1 MEALNPQPY
10 YGLTSKQS
18 NIPTKLEPIK
28 TGNETGGISGT
39 EAKTKDIY
47 TSKDFNFDFN
57 KRLPSYEKLQ
67 SAQEK
72 LMQTRGLEDA
82 APDATA
88 RAALFRGN
96 YYNSTINKIHFIRLE
111 NGIPGME
118 SELLEGGF
126 DAHRKFTSFV
136 DLCQSAYGAQQYDP
150 DDFLYCKHFGQPIS
164 HLITLRR
171 FPTPCT
177 DNIWDK
183 ENQNEPDIARMV
195 TYFNQEV
202 NKLDDIL
209 KFTYNLKWKELQSEM
224 EQATMQ
230 GEQPGLVG
238 NLGKIMQF
246 VDPVM
251 YKDIVR
257 GENSYSMDPKY
268 DQNKVYGPV
277 DSIAST
283 NIRDV
288 GLEYNKE
295 FELIFDYELRSI
307 NGRTPEFAMR
317 DILANALAC
326 TYNNAKFWG
335 GSRYWVGKRPSK
347 YLEHFQWMN
356 SGDMDKVLDGF
367 RVGINDILTNI
378 AGIAKGL
385 MGGKSSAL
393 ATLKSIFTGAA
404 HLAMGKLLDKIG
416 RPGIPM
422 MNSLLSGEPT
432 GFWHVTIGNP
442 QNPTLCIGNLIIT
455 GVDINF
461 PTDNLSFLEFPTKM
475 QIVVKLKPG
484 MPKDRAGIEM
494 MFNAGKS
501 RMYYTPKQLDV
512 DDTGYMARKARRF
525 YGFDSKALERLC
537 SESYDFMPL
546 ESTQMGKSYKTTL
559 YEKKVQV
566 NKSTGQEEEIEDKSK
581 PKEVEY
587 GADYTKKFGSVKV
600 SEPKSSASAGLSV
613 GGSDGGGLGGWEKAW
628 AIAEDLT

>member
-1 MEALNPQPY
+1 MKPY
-10 YGLTSKQS
+10 YGLNTEPSTT
-18 NIPTKLEPIK
+18 PTTLENPLNK
-28 TGNETGGISGT
+28 NTETKSSGNSTT
-39 EAKTKDIY
+39 EAATKDVY
-47 TSKDFNFDFN
+47 TAKDFNFDFT
-57 KRLPSYEKLQ
+57 KRLPAYEKVLA
-67 SAQEK
+67 AQEK
-72 LMQTRGLEDA
+72 VMQTRGLEDA

-88 RAALFRGN
+88 RAALFRGQ

-118 SELLEGGF
+118 AELKDGGF

-209 KFTYNLKWKELQSEM
+209 KFTYGLKWKELQSEM

-238 NLGKIMQF
+238 NLGKIMQY

-251 YKDIVR
+251 YGKDGILG
-257 GENSYSMDPKY
+257 GENRYNMDPKY

-277 DSIAST
+277 DSIAAT

-295 FELIFDYELRSI
+295 FELTFDYELKSI

-326 TYNNAKFWG
+326 TFNNAKFWG

-347 YLEHFQWMN
+347 YLQHFQWMN

-367 RVGINDILTNI
+367 RIGINDILTNI

-385 MGGKSSAL
+385 MGGKTSAL

-404 HLAMGKLLDKIG
+404 HIAMGKLLDKIG

-455 GVDINF
+455 GVDVNF

-537 SESYDFMPL
+537 SESYDFMPV
-546 ESTQMGKSYKTTL
+546 ESAQMGKTYKTTI
-559 YEKKVQV
+559 YGV
-566 NKSTGQEEEIEDKSK
+566 NPETGQEDKSK

-587 GADYTKKFGSVKV
+587 GADYTKKFGSVKI
-600 SEPKSSASAGLSV
+600 SNNTNSGSAELGAGSSDAS
-613 GGSDGGGLGGWEKAW
+613 GLGGWEQISSKA
-628 AIAEDLT
+628 ENLS